1 MSRLSP
7 SPTLVA
13 LASFAVLA
21 LAASATVAAA
31 PNNALDAPLTV
42 YTGTIVGND
51 GEPVRGATVSLF
63 STDEQRSI
71 SVYSQPDGAYKLPA
85 VAAGKYKLRVRLMGW
100 LDEWKDLKETT
111 EPTPIQVRLRK
122 AEGWALQSQRP
133 GHDLMNMLE
142 WEDEKDA
149 LNFRM
154 MCAYCHQVG
163 TVGFRSPEEPVD
175 WEVMLTRM
183 DGFQGLYEHTQDAL
197 VDKIVSVYG
206 REAEEDWPDFVPP
219 DPPSG
224 EALKGE
230 VREWLMG
237 DQSGA
242 VIHDLELGDDG
253 LVYTVDMAQDVI
265 ETLDPA
271 TGSAPSTPCP
281 AARTTCR
288 RPASRPASTRSRRPR
303 TATCGPPW
311 PTRAGW
317 PSSMSRRRNGG
328 SAPAAPLRVRAAAI
342 RILFVSRRT
351 ASCGGPTPAARAAS
365 ASLRSIPR
373 PGDGERWEVTE
384 YKLPTADQV
393 RGGGARGES
402 RGVTPY
408 GIDVAPNGHVFYTKL
423 NGQRV
428 GRIRPELDAD
438 DPEQI
443 VEWKPPVHGPRRL
456 HVAPDGIVWVPGWAS
471 GDIASFNEETEEWKV
486 YDLPHGP
493 NSLPYALNINPTNGE
508 IWITGTGSDS
518 MLRFDPKTE
527 KFVEYRLPMQVTYT
541 REIEFDEAG
550 NAWTTNSNAPSR
562 SRRAPS
568 GLRADDLG
576 GRRRLGLVRSVCR
589 TRSIPAPGDGRG
601 DWFAVGARTRQPGS
615 AAGPFGGRSL

>member
-1 MSRLSP
+1 MSRPAS
-7 SPTLVA
+7 SMSVA
-13 LASFAVLA
+13 LTSFAL
-21 LAASATVAAA
+21 LAAIAAAAVAAA
-31 PNNALDAPLTV
+31 PNARKLDAPYTV
-42 YTGTIVGND
+42 YTGSVVGSD
-51 GEPVRGATVSLF
+51 GEPIRGATVSLF

-71 SVYSQPDGAYKLPA
+71 SVYSQPDGSYRLPG
-85 VAAGKYKLRVRLMGW
+85 VAAGKYKLRVRLTGW

-111 EPTPIQVRLRK
+111 EPAPIQVRLRP

-133 GHDLMNMLE
+133 AHDLMNMLE
-142 WEDEKDA
+142 WEKEADA
-149 LNFRM
+149 LNFKM

-183 DGFQGLYEHTQDAL
+183 DGFQGLYKHTQDVL
-197 VDKIVSVYG
+197 VDKIVNVYG
-206 REAEEDWPDFVPP
+206 RDAEENWTEFAPP
-219 DPPSG
+219 EPPTG
-224 EALKGE
+224 AALRGE

-237 DQSGA
+237 DQAGA

-253 LVYTVDMAQDVI
+253 LIYTVDMAQDVI

-271 TGSAPSTPCP
+271 TGERAVYTVPGGKDYLSPSTPTTGIHSIEKAENGNMWVTLAYSGQMGEFDVETKEWRLGSGR
-281 AARTTCR
+281 AA
-288 RPASRPASTRSRRPR
+288 PRPR
-303 TATCGPPW
+303 GGYPHTLRFAPNGILWWTD
-311 PTRAGW
+311 AGSPNGVGVMSLD
-317 PSSMSRRRNGG
+317 PS
-328 SAPAAPLRVRAAAI
+328 
-342 RILFVSRRT
+342 T
-351 ASCGGPTPAARAAS
+351 W
-365 ASLRSIPR
+365 
-373 PGDGERWEVTE
+373 DGKRWQVTE
-384 YKLPTADQV
+384 YKLPTKDQV

-428 GRIRPELDAD
+428 GRIRPELAED
-438 DPEQI
+438 DPERI

-493 NSLPYALNINPTNGE
+493 NSLPYALNINPVTGE
-508 IWITGTGSDS
+508 VWICGTGTDS

-527 KFVEYRLPMQVTYT
+527 TFVEYRMPMMVTYT

-562 SRRAPS
+562 HAEHRQGSVLMISA
-568 GLRADDLG
+568 G
-576 GRRRLGLVRSVCR
+576 GG
-589 TRSIPAPGDGRG
+589 
-601 DWFAVGARTRQPGS
+601 
-615 AAGPFGGRSL
+615 

>member
-1 MSRLSP
+1 MSRPAS
-7 SPTLVA
+7 STLAA
-13 LASFAVLA
+13 LASLAILA
-21 LAASATVAAA
+21 LVASVALAAA
-31 PNNALDAPLTV
+31 PNANNLDAPLTV
-42 YTGTIVGND
+42 YTGTVVGND
-51 GEPVRGATVSLF
+51 GEPIRGATVSLF
-63 STDEQRSI
+63 STDESRSI
-71 SVYSQPDGAYKLPA
+71 SVYSQPDGTYKLPA
-85 VAAGKYKLRVRLMGW
+85 VPSGRYKLRVRLMGW

-111 EPTPIQVRLRK
+111 EPTPIQVRLRQ

-133 GHDLMNMLE
+133 AHNLMNMME

-183 DGFQGLYEHTQDAL
+183 DGFQGLYKHTQDVL
-197 VDKIVSVYG
+197 VDKIVSIYG
-206 REAEEDWPDFVPP
+206 REAEDEWPDFVPP
-219 DPPSG
+219 EPPSG
-224 EALKGE
+224 ESLKGE

-237 DQSGA
+237 DQAGA

-265 ETLDPA
+265 ETLDPV
-271 TGSAPSTPCP
+271 TGERAFYTVPGGKDYLSA
-281 AARTTCR
+281 
-288 RPASRPASTRSRRPR
+288 ASTTTGIHSIEKAEDGDMWVTLAYSGQMAEFDVETKEWRVGPGRAAPRPR
-303 TATCGPPW
+303 GGYPHTLRFAPDGILWWTD
-311 PTRAGW
+311 AGS
-317 PSSMSRRRNGG
+317 PSGVG
-328 SAPAAPLRVRAAAI
+328 VL
-342 RILFVSRRT
+342 
-351 ASCGGPTPAARAAS
+351 
-365 ASLRSIPR
+365 SLDPDTW
-373 PGDGERWEVTE
+373 DGERWDVTE

-408 GIDVAPNGHVFYTKL
+408 GIDVAPNGHVFYSKL

-428 GRIRPELDAD
+428 GRIRPQLDAD
-438 DPEQI
+438 DPEQV

-471 GDIASFNEETEEWKV
+471 GDVASFNEETEEWKV

-493 NSLPYALNINPTNGE
+493 NSMPYALNINPVTGE
-508 IWITGTGSDS
+508 IWITGTGTDS

-527 KFVEYRLPMQVTYT
+527 EFVEYRMPMMVTYT

-562 SRRAPS
+562 HAEHRQGSVLMISA
-568 GLRADDLG
+568 G
-576 GRRRLGLVRSVCR
+576 GGE
-589 TRSIPAPGDGRG
+589 
-601 DWFAVGARTRQPGS
+601 
-615 AAGPFGGRSL
+615 